1 MSRFTIY
8 KDNYAD
14 STAVSNRF
22 IDDYMTD
29 ANDAQLKIYLYLI
42 RMMSAN
48 LPTSVSEIADKF
60 NHTEKDVLRALRY
73 WEKHD
78 VLSLDYDEN
87 KTLVGIHL
95 QDLNTAPAKSVA
107 PLSNQAPVLSIV
119 TTASQLMGDSH
130 EVTLPEPDPFAKPS
144 YSLDQLKEFKS
155 RDEISELIFVA
166 ETYLGKP
173 LTPSEMKSIL
183 YFSDCLKFSADLID
197 YLIQYCVDKGS
208 KSFRYI
214 ETVALAWAKEGVTT
228 VKQAQKASSKHD
240 KSVYTIMR
248 ALGRQGSPTD
258 KEMEFINLWTK
269 EYGFETDIVV
279 EACQRASLA
288 TDSHRFEYADGILS
302 SWHKAG
308 VHHISDILK
317 MDELHQKR
325 RTSKIT
331 TSATKKVTEIPQRN
345 YDFEALE
352 RELMRN

>member
-22 IDDYMTD
+22 IDDFMAD

-60 NHTEKDVLRALRY
+60 NHTEKDVMRALHY
-73 WEKHD
+73 WEKHN

-95 QDLNTAPAKSVA
+95 QDLNTTPSAPVVELHS
-107 PLSNQAPVLSIV
+107 QTPVLSIV
-119 TTASQLMGDSH
+119 TTASELIGAAPTVSDAES
-130 EVTLPEPDPFAKPS
+130 DPFAKPS

-166 ETYLGKP
+166 ESYLGKP

-183 YFSDCLKFSADLID
+183 YFSDCLGFSLELID

-214 ETVALAWAKEGVTT
+214 EKVAIAWAKDGITT
-228 VKQAQKASSKHD
+228 VKEAQNTASKYD
-240 KSVYTIMR
+240 KSVYAILR

-258 KEMEFINLWTK
+258 REIGFINLWTK
-269 EYGFETDIVV
+269 DYGFESDIII
-279 EACQRASLA
+279 EACSRAALA

-325 RTSKIT
+325 RTVKP
-331 TSATKKVTEIPQRN
+331 AAKKVTQIPQHD

-352 RELMRN
+352 RELMSN

>member
-8 KDNYAD
+8 KDNYVD

-22 IDDYMTD
+22 IDDYMAD

-60 NHTEKDVLRALRY
+60 NHTEKDVLRALCY
-73 WEKHD
+73 WEKHN

-95 QDLNTAPAKSVA
+95 QDLNVA
-107 PLSNQAPVLSIV
+107 PVSPVPSVHTQTPVLSIV
-119 TTASQLMGDSH
+119 TTASQLIGTTPVNSEEESDSF
-130 EVTLPEPDPFAKPS
+130 EKPS

-155 RDEISELIFVA
+155 REEISELIFVA
-166 ETYLGKP
+166 ESYLGKP

-183 YFSDCLKFSADLID
+183 YFSDSLGFSSELID

-214 ETVALAWAKEGVTT
+214 EKVAIAWAKDGITT
-228 VKQAQKASSKHD
+228 VKQAQKASSKYD
-240 KSVYTIMR
+240 KSVYAIMR
-248 ALGRQGSPTD
+248 DLGRQGIPTD
-258 KEMEFINLWTK
+258 KEMAFINLWTK
-269 EYGFETDIVV
+269 EYGFSPEIIS
-279 EACQRASLA
+279 EACKRASLA
-288 TDSHRFEYADGILS
+288 TTSHRFEYTEGILS
-302 SWHKAG
+302 SWLKAG
-308 VHHISDILK
+308 VHHTSDILK

-325 RTSKIT
+325 RTAAKP
-331 TSATKKVTEIPQRN
+331 AAAKKGPQIIQQE
-345 YDFEALE
+345 YDIDAIE
-352 RELMRN
+352 RELMRK

>member
-22 IDDYMTD
+22 IDDYMKD

-73 WEKHD
+73 WEKNN

-87 KTLVGIHL
+87 KTLIGIHL
-95 QDLNTAPAKSVA
+95 QDLNASPMAPSVELKA
-107 PLSNQAPVLSIV
+107 QAPVLSIV
-119 TTASQLMGDSH
+119 ATASELTGESQKAQA
-130 EVTLPEPDPFAKPS
+130 EEPEPFAKPS

-155 RDEISELIFVA
+155 RDEISELIYVA
-166 ETYLGKP
+166 ETYLDKP

-183 YFSDCLKFSADLID
+183 YFSDCLHFSADLID
-197 YLIQYCVDKGS
+197 YLIQYCVDKGT

-214 ETVALAWAKEGVTT
+214 EKVALGWAKEGITT
-228 VKQAQKASSKHD
+228 VKQAQKASSRYD
-240 KSVYTIMR
+240 KSVYAIMR
-248 ALGRQGSPTD
+248 DLGRQGAPTD
-258 KEMEFINLWTK
+258 KEMAFINLWTK
-269 EYGFETDIVV
+269 EYGFSPEIIS
-279 EACQRASLA
+279 EACKRASLA
-288 TDSHRFEYADGILS
+288 TTSHRFEYTEGILS
-302 SWHKAG
+302 SWLKAG
-308 VHHISDILK
+308 VHHEADILK

-325 RTSKIT
+325 RSNKP
-331 TSATKKVTEIPQRN
+331 ATPKRGPQIPQHD

-352 RELMRN
+352 RELMSN

>member
-22 IDDYMTD
+22 IDDYMKD

-73 WEKHD
+73 WEKNN
-78 VLSLDYDEN
+78 VLSLDYDES
-87 KTLVGIHL
+87 KTLIGIHL
-95 QDLNTAPAKSVA
+95 QDLNTSPIAPAVELKA
-107 PLSNQAPVLSIV
+107 QAPVLSIV
-119 TTASQLMGDSH
+119 ATASELTGESQKAQS
-130 EVTLPEPDPFAKPS
+130 EESEPFAKPS
-144 YSLDQLKEFKS
+144 YTLDQLKEFKS
-155 RDEISELIFVA
+155 RDEISELIYVA
-166 ETYLGKP
+166 ETYLDKP

-183 YFSDCLKFSADLID
+183 YFSDCLHFSADLID

-214 ETVALAWAKEGVTT
+214 EKVALNWAKEGITT
-228 VKQAQKASSKHD
+228 VKQAQKASSRYD
-240 KSVYTIMR
+240 KSVYAIMR
-248 ALGRQGSPTD
+248 DLGRQGAPTD
-258 KEMEFINLWTK
+258 KEMAFINLWTK
-269 EYGFETDIVV
+269 EYGFSPEIIS
-279 EACQRASLA
+279 EACKRASLA
-288 TDSHRFEYADGILS
+288 TTSHRFEYTEGILS
-302 SWHKAG
+302 SWLKAG
-308 VHHISDILK
+308 VHHEADILK

-325 RTSKIT
+325 RSSKP
-331 TSATKKVTEIPQRN
+331 AAAKRGPQIPQHD

-352 RELMRN
+352 RELMSN

>member
-73 WEKHD
+73 WEKHN

-87 KTLVGIHL
+87 KALVGIHL
-95 QDLNTAPAKSVA
+95 QDLNTMPIMAQEPI
-107 PLSNQAPVLSIV
+107 PTQAPVLSIV
-119 TTASQLMGDSH
+119 TTASQLIGDRS
-130 EVTLPEPDPFAKPS
+130 TLSTEEPDPFTKPS

-155 RDEISELIFVA
+155 REEISELIFVA

-183 YFSDCLKFSADLID
+183 YFSDCLNFSADLID

-214 ETVALAWAKEGVTT
+214 EKVALAWAKDGITT
-228 VKQAQKASSKHD
+228 VKQAQKVSSKFD
-240 KSVYTIMR
+240 KSVYAILR
-248 ALGRQGSPTD
+248 ALGRQGAPTD
-258 KEMEFINLWTK
+258 KEMDFINLWTK
-269 EYGFETDIVV
+269 EYGFESDIII
-279 EACQRASLA
+279 EACNRASLA
-288 TDSHRFEYADGILS
+288 TDSHRFEYADSILNN
-302 SWHKAG
+302 WHKAG
-308 VHHISDILK
+308 VHHTSDIQK

-325 RTSKIT
+325 RATKPATSKKI
-331 TSATKKVTEIPQRN
+331 ATIPQHD

-352 RELMRN
+352 RELMSN

>member
-22 IDDYMTD
+22 IDDFMAD

-60 NHTEKDVLRALRY
+60 NHTEKDVMRALHY
-73 WEKHD
+73 WEKHN

-95 QDLNTAPAKSVA
+95 QDLNTAPSASVVE
-107 PLSNQAPVLSIV
+107 LHSQTPVLSIV
-119 TTASQLMGDSH
+119 TTASELIGTAPTVSDADSDA
-130 EVTLPEPDPFAKPS
+130 LAKPS

-155 RDEISELIFVA
+155 REEISELIFVA
-166 ETYLGKP
+166 ESYLGKP

-183 YFSDCLKFSADLID
+183 YFSDCLGFSLELID

-214 ETVALAWAKEGVTT
+214 EKVAIAWAKDGITT
-228 VKQAQKASSKHD
+228 VKEAQSTASKYD
-240 KSVYTIMR
+240 KSVYAILR

-258 KEMEFINLWTK
+258 REIGFINLWTK
-269 EYGFETDIVV
+269 EYGFESDIII
-279 EACQRASLA
+279 EACSRAALA

-308 VHHISDILK
+308 VHHTSDILK
-317 MDELHQKR
+317 MDELHQQR
-325 RTSKIT
+325 RAVKP
-331 TSATKKVTEIPQRN
+331 AAKKVTQIPQHD

-352 RELMRN
+352 RELMSN

>member
-60 NHTEKDVLRALRY
+60 NHTEKDVLRALHY
-73 WEKHD
+73 WEKHN

-95 QDLNTAPAKSVA
+95 QDLNAAPAA
-107 PLSNQAPVLSIV
+107 PVVDLHSQAPVLSIV
-119 TTASQLMGDSH
+119 TTASQLIGERPDREEDSA
-130 EVTLPEPDPFAKPS
+130 EPFAKPS

-166 ETYLGKP
+166 ESYLGKP

-183 YFSDCLKFSADLID
+183 YFSDCLGFSSELID

-214 ETVALAWAKEGVTT
+214 EKVAIAWAKEGITT
-228 VKQAQKASSKHD
+228 VKQAQKASSKYD
-240 KSVYTIMR
+240 KSVYAILR

-258 KEMEFINLWTK
+258 KEMTFINSWTK
-269 EYGFETDIVV
+269 EYGFESDIII

-302 SWHKAG
+302 SWHKSG
-308 VHHISDILK
+308 VHHISDIAK

-325 RTSKIT
+325 RASKPAA
-331 TSATKKVTEIPQRN
+331 SAKITEIPQRN